1 MAVVALSSTNGGPG
15 VSTTAL
21 GLALA
26 WPRPVLLVEADPR
39 GLSALLTGWFQGARP
54 YETGL
59 VELALSSLA
68 TSDALREVVRPIDGT
83 HVSYVAGPRSHAQ
96 APVLRGLWRP
106 LAGALA
112 ELEATGTDVIVDAG
126 TLGHPASPEP
136 LLASADLTLLTVR
149 SSLPALAGARP
160 WADVVVRDQP
170 WRRPGVLVI
179 GEGRPYSSREVG
191 QALGLPVVAQVA
203 WVPDG
208 AAVYYA
214 GATPPRRFE
223 TSAYVRSLRAAA
235 SAIGSVVAQHRV
247 VSMGVGS

>member
-1 MAVVALSSTNGGPG
+1 MAVIALVSTNGGPG

-21 GLALA
+21 GLAMS
-26 WPRPVLLVEADPR
+26 WPRPVVLVEADPR

-68 TSDALREVVRPIDGT
+68 TADALREVVRPIPGT
-83 HVSYVAGPRSHAQ
+83 HVSYVAGLRSHAQ
-96 APVLRGLWRP
+96 APVLRGVWAP
-106 LAGALA
+106 LAAALG

-126 TLGHPASPEP
+126 TLGHPNSPDP
-136 LLASADLTLLTVR
+136 LLATADLTLLTVR

-160 WADVVVRDQP
+160 WADVVVRDHT
-170 WRRPGVLVI
+170 WRHPGLLVL
-179 GEGRPYSSREVG
+179 GEGRPYSSREVS

-203 WVPDG
+203 WDPDG
-208 AAVYYA
+208 ADVYYA

-223 TSAYVRSLRAAA
+223 TSAYMRSLRSAA
-235 SAIGSVVAQHRV
+235 SVIGSVVAHHRLSV
-247 VSMGVGS
+247 GVGS